1 MLVDWVGSYVLAGFA
16 RQFNP
21 LVLPKAG
28 YRIGLT
34 SLLLLAG
41 AGSVHDAT
49 ALNETRT
56 LSFHHTHSDEDLT
69 VTFKR
74 QGRYDE
80 EALKKLNHYL
90 RDWRNQDETVMDRHL
105 FDILWEVYRDVDAK
119 KPIQIISSYRS
130 PATNA
135 MLRRRSSGVAR
146 FSQHMLGHAMDSFIP
161 DVPLQQLRYAGLPLQ
176 HRGVG

>member
-69 VTFKR
+69 VTFNR
-74 QGRYDE
+74 DVRYAE
-80 EALKKLNHYL
+80 EALTKINHFL
-90 RDWRNQDETVMDRHL
+90 RDWR
-105 FDILWEVYRDVDAK
+105 
-119 KPIQIISSYRS
+119 IQYS
-130 PATNA
+130 TW
-135 MLRRRSSGVAR
+135 L
-146 FSQHMLGHAMDSFIP
+146 
-161 DVPLQQLRYAGLPLQ
+161 
-176 HRGVG
+176 

>member
-1 MLVDWVGSYVLAGFA
+1 MLVDCVGLYVLAGFA

-41 AGSVHDAT
+41 AGAVRDAT

-74 QGRYDE
+74 DGRYDE
-80 EALKKLNHYL
+80 EALKQLNHFL
-90 RDWRNQDETVMDRHL
+90 RDWRTQEKTEMDRRL
-105 FDILWEVYRDVDAK
+105 FDILWEVYRDVDGK
-119 KPIQIISSYRS
+119 QPINIISSYRS
-130 PATNA
+130 PSTTA
-135 MLRRRSSGVAR
+135 MLRRRSSAVAR
-146 FSQHMLGHAMDSFIP
+146 HTQHML
-161 DVPLQQLRYAGLPLQ
+161 
-176 HRGVG
+176 